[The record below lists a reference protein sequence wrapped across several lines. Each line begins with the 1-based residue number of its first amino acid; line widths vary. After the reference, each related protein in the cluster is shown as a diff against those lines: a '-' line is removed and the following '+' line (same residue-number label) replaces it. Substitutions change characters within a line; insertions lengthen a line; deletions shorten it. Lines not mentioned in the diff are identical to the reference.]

1 MKAYEGKYVFVFA
14 FFFFNQ
20 TASSCLLTQAFRALQ
35 ALLGCHQFLQ
45 GWLLS
50 KVHQV
55 RVETQGLGEVQ
66 VMQDLK
72 VHQENQVGTAHLE
85 QHLSCREQ

>member
-1 MKAYEGKYVFVFA
+1 MKASMFLFL
-14 FFFFNQ
+14 FLFFNQ
-20 TASSCLLTQAFRALQ
+20 TASSCLLSQAFRALQ

-55 RVETQGLGEVQ
+55 PVEMQGLGEVQ

-85 QHLSCREQ
+85 QQLSCREQ